1 MNGLEK
7 ITARIEAD
15 AEAEAERI
23 AGEART
29 QCDAIRAE
37 GEAKASEVRWRMLQ
51 DGVKAAEER
60 ARRLNKAADMEA
72 RKSILST
79 KQEIVA
85 EAFQKTEDKISAL
98 TGELY
103 VAFVAGYAS
112 RAAVTGREEVILNE
126 ADLAACGQKILDR
139 ANALLPGRGL
149 PGSLTLSDRTGDF
162 RGGLI
167 LRDGDVSVNCTI
179 EALMDE
185 ARENLAA
192 YAAAALF
199 S

>member
-23 AGEART
+23 AGEVRA

-60 ARRLNKAADMEA
+60 TRRLNKAADMEA

-85 EAFQKTEDKISAL
+85 EAFRKTEEKICSMN
-98 TGELY
+98 GELY
-103 VAFVAGYAS
+103 VAFVAGYAC
-112 RAAVTGREEVILNE
+112 RAAVTGREEIILNE
-126 ADLAACGQKILDR
+126 TDLATCGQKILDR

-149 PGSLTLSDRTGDF
+149 PGSLTLSDRAGDF